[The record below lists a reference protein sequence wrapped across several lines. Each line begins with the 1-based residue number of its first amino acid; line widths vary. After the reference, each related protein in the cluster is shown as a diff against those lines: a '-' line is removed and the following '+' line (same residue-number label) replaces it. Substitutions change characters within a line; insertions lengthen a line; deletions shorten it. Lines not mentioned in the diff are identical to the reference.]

1 MRRLVIVLPSILLV
15 AGCVSLNPN
24 DHTHPGQVALGSDG
38 YTVTAE
44 FADVQN
50 VVPNSTVQRD
60 NVVIGTVTKIRVE
73 NWTARVTMRLLKS
86 VRLPSSSTFRI
97 GQKTL
102 LGAQYIE
109 VSGAD
114 QNPQILNDGAMI
126 PLAATGTYPETE
138 QVLASVSLLL
148 NNGGLSQISTIT
160 GELNQALAGR
170 VPNTRILVTRL
181 NRLLSTLDSRKED
194 LVRLLD
200 VADSLAATVA
210 DQEERVEEAVDSIGP
225 GLTVVAKERHELV
238 EAIADLGRLS
248 RSAGS
253 VVSTSRTAFL
263 ANLRQLEPVL
273 RQLAKAGSNLANA
286 LKLLLTAPFPVNTTM
301 NAIRGDYMNL
311 FTTFDVS
318 LQALSEA
325 FLGAG
330 LPLAPPT
337 LDADSPDSEGATEAD
352 EGQRRSGVGPAPSA
366 EPTGSPTAA
375 PAPAPAPKD
384 TACSLIRS
392 ILGGC

>member
-24 DHTHPGQVALGSDG
+24 DYTHPGQVALGSDG

-73 NWTARVTMRLLKS
+73 DWTARVTMRLLKS
-86 VRLPSSSTFRI
+86 VRLPSSPTFRI

-109 VSGAD
+109 VGGSD
-114 QNPQILNDGAMI
+114 QNAGVLKDGAMI

-181 NRLLSTLDSRKED
+181 NRLLSTLDAHKDD
-194 LVRLLD
+194 LVKLLD

-210 DQEERVEEAVDSIGP
+210 AQEERVEHAVESIGP
-225 GLTVVAKERHELV
+225 GLTVVAKERQELV
-238 EAIADLGRLS
+238 EAISDLGRLS
-248 RSAGS
+248 RSAES

-263 ANLRQLEPVL
+263 ANLRQLQPVL
-273 RQLAKAGSNLANA
+273 RQLAEAGSDVANA
-286 LKLLLTAPFPVNTTM
+286 LKLLLTAPFPANTTM

-318 LQALSEA
+318 LEALSEA

-330 LPLAPPT
+330 LTLPASASAPAA
-337 LDADSPDSEGATEAD
+337 ADSPERAGAPESD
-352 EGQRRSGVGPAPSA
+352 DVHRSSRVGPAPSA
-366 EPTGSPTAA
+366 EPTASP
-375 PAPAPAPKD
+375 PPAPAPKN
-384 TACSLIRS
+384 TSCSLIKS